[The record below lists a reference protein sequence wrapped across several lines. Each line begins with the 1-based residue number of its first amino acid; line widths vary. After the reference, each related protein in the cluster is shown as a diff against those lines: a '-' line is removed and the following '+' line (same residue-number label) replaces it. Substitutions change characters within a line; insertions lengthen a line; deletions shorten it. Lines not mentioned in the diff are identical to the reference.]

1 MVFGRIK
8 IISDHKPWVILFITY
23 FNDSLLL
30 FYIFVMSFNMQKI
43 LMLFQQYCAKSI
55 MTSLVWDIKNLFTG
69 YGGKY
74 VINIYIYMYTHIWFT
89 PGLLCLLLKVITIF
103 IFIDKMLIQ
112 ILFDHLTKWSRKNQL
127 LHKQI
132 LIWIFS

>member
-1 MVFGRIK
+1 MGVNRCLYLGGYIYIGYPMVFGRIK
-8 IISDHKPWVILFITY
+8 IISNHKPWVILFITY

-74 VINIYIYMYTHIWFT
+74 VINIYIYICIHTWSF
-89 PGLLCLLLKVITIF
+89 VF
-103 IFIDKMLIQ
+103 IAESNYYF
-112 ILFDHLTKWSRKNQL
+112 HLY
-127 LHKQI
+127 
-132 LIWIFS
+132 

>member
-8 IISDHKPWVILFITY
+8 IISNHKPWVILFITY

-55 MTSLVWDIKNLFTG
+55 MTSVG
-69 YGGKY
+69 YKKFIHQIWGQVCDKY
-74 VINIYIYMYTHIWFT
+74 IYIYIYICIHI
-89 PGLLCLLLKVITIF
+89 
-103 IFIDKMLIQ
+103 
-112 ILFDHLTKWSRKNQL
+112 FDLHLV
-127 LHKQI
+127 
-132 LIWIFS
+132 FCVYC

>member
-1 MVFGRIK
+1 MGVNRCLIPWRVYIYIGYPMVFGRIK
-8 IISDHKPWVILFITY
+8 IISNHKPWVILFITY

-74 VINIYIYMYTHIWFT
+74 VINIYIYVYTYLIYTWSF
-89 PGLLCLLLKVITIF
+89 VF
-103 IFIDKMLIQ
+103 IAESNYYV
-112 ILFDHLTKWSRKNQL
+112 HLY
-127 LHKQI
+127 
-132 LIWIFS
+132 